1 MALLNRSRTI
11 LCVLIFILGLWS
23 LVPTISR
30 AQSVFEEIGRLPVT
44 TYTPEE
50 YGGSPQVWGAIQNED
65 GLMYFGTSSGIYE
78 YDGVSWR
85 SLFERNQ
92 SIAIR
97 SFAKDSKSRVFY
109 IGRDFGYLKVNP
121 KGETEAVSLLGILPD
136 ELGINHEFFSLHFLS
151 NFLYL
156 QSREHLIR
164 LELNEDFS
172 LKSLKTWTSETI
184 FTYTFSI
191 EGNLLVH
198 QTERGLYQVI
208 GDELKLIP
216 GSEILGKDKFR
227 IMLPYP
233 SENKNT
239 FLLGGFTTGFFL
251 FDGKTV
257 SKFQTEVD
265 QLIKES
271 GGLLYNAIPFEG
283 NYILSNTGEGIIIMN
298 PKGKILRKINS
309 NQGLPSDV
317 VTGIYLDQ
325 SKGLWATTED
335 GIARIEIN
343 SPIQIFG
350 KEHGINSRVVSITK
364 RANDFFIGTSAGLLQ
379 FEEENQNFQSVPN
392 VAGNQIFGL
401 VSEGKDLIISG
412 NRLQLYRDEKV
423 YNLDGPNDGSKPSF
437 LKIPK
442 NHPNLLLTGTSTGLL
457 VYRRGISKEY
467 PWEYQYKVP
476 NIGRISFMIFE
487 GKEGTIFLG
496 GGNSIY
502 TLTIEENQL
511 ETDNS
516 KSIKSKSFEFSTS
529 DAYAFIDEEFY
540 ISTVEGVKKFSE
552 KDSLFV
558 NTDDFINIHKD
569 LYDFGQTKAGQIWY
583 ESMDQKKYLLKRNED
598 GKFVKDNS
606 PSSLGP
612 YLSLIDFLDE
622 DSIQWFG
629 SEKGLIRY
637 DPKKDNQTNKP
648 FFTLIRRIE
657 TKTDTLPLPEYG
669 RNKDFPAVERKDN
682 SYRFEFAAP
691 YFEDEKKTKYQTF
704 LEGFDP
710 DWVDWNDNTFK
721 EYTNLSPGE
730 YTFRVRAMAFTGR
743 ISEEAVY
750 SFVVLAPWYATWWAY
765 LIYAFLIGIAITAI
779 VKWRSR
785 QLKIENRLLEE
796 RVNERTAELEKSLE
810 DLKSTQAQLIQSEK
824 MASLGELTAGIAHE
838 IQNPLNFVNNFSE
851 LSVELIDEMGEEIE
865 KGDLEE
871 VKAIASDLKDNLKK
885 INHHGKR
892 AGSIVKGMLAHS
904 RKSSTEKEITD
915 INALADECLRL
926 SFHGLRA
933 KDKSFT
939 ADFKTDLD
947 PTIPKINVVSQDIG
961 RVILNLINNA
971 FYAVREKAKSAPSDF
986 KPEVIVQTRKVD
998 NSLIVK
1004 IHDNGQGIPES
1015 IKEKI
1020 LQPFFTTKPAGEGTG
1035 LGLSLSYDIIKA
1047 HGGELKIESQ
1057 EGEGTTFSIV
1067 LPAQN

>member
-1 MALLNRSRTI
+1 MIPFSKKFLPAIFCISIALCFSK
-11 LCVLIFILGLWS
+11 
-23 LVPTISR
+23 PTISS
-30 AQSVFEEIGRLPVT
+30 AQSVFEEIGRLPISV
-44 TYTPEE
+44 YSPEE
-50 YGGSPQVWGAIQNED
+50 YGGNPNVWCAIQSED
-65 GLMYFGTSSGIYE
+65 GLMYFGTTSGIHE

-85 SLFERNQ
+85 SLFGRNQ
-92 SIAIR
+92 GFSIR
-97 SFAKDSKSRVFY
+97 SFAKDSKDRIFY
-109 IGRDFGYLKVNP
+109 TGTGFGYLQANP
-121 KGETEAVSLLGILPD
+121 RGETKAVSLMDLIPE
-136 ELGINHEFFSLHFLS
+136 ELGTNHDFFSL
-151 NFLYL
+151 NFLNNFLFL

-164 LELNEDFS
+164 LEFGEDFT
-172 LKSLKTWTSETI
+172 LKSLKSWPAEAT
-184 FTYTFSI
+184 FTYVFI
-191 EGNLLVH
+191 VDGNLFVH
-198 QTERGLYQVI
+198 QYERGLYQVT
-208 GDELKLIP
+208 GDELNLIP
-216 GSEILGKDKFR
+216 GTEILGKDRFR

-233 SENKNT
+233 DEDKNT
-239 FLLGGFTTGFFL
+239 FLLGGFTTGFYL

-257 SKFQTEVD
+257 SKLPTEVD
-265 QLIKES
+265 QMIKE
-271 GGLLYNAIPFEG
+271 GAGFLYNAIYFQG
-283 NYILSNTGEGIIIMN
+283 NYILSFSGKGIVIMN
-298 PKGKILRKINS
+298 PKGEIIRKIGS
-309 NQGLPSDV
+309 DQGLPSDV
-317 VTGIYLDQ
+317 VRGIYLDK
-325 SKGLWATTED
+325 SEGLWAMTED
-335 GIARIEIN
+335 GVARVEVN
-343 SPIQIFG
+343 SPIQTFG
-350 KEHGINSRVVSITK
+350 KEQGINSGVLSIQKKGT
-364 RANDFFIGTSAGLLQ
+364 DFFLGTSVGLLKFDKESKTFKQ
-379 FEEENQNFQSVPN
+379 ISDVKTS
-392 VAGNQIFGL
+392 QIFDL
-401 VSEGKDLIISG
+401 VLDREDLIVPSTA
-412 NRLQLYRDEKV
+412 LQVYRNGKTSSL
-423 YNLDGPNDGSKPSF
+423 NGPNDGSKPST
-437 LKIPK
+437 LIIPK

-457 VYRRGISKEY
+457 IYKRGISKEY
-467 PWEYQYKVP
+467 PWEYQSKVP
-476 NIGRISFMIFE
+476 NFGRISTWMFE
-487 GKEGTIFLG
+487 GKEGTLFLV
-496 GGNSIY
+496 GGN
-502 TLTIEENQL
+502 TFFALTIEENQL
-511 ETDNS
+511 ETLGPQT
-516 KSIKSKSFEFSTS
+516 IKSKAIEFNSS

-540 ISTVEGVKKFSE
+540 VSTVEGVKKFSE
-552 KDSLFV
+552 KEAQFV
-558 NTDDFINIHKD
+558 AIDDFDNLENNI
-569 LYDFGQTKAGQIWY
+569 YDFGQTESGQVWY
-583 ESMDQKKYLLKRNED
+583 ESMNQKKYLLTRDEN
-598 GKFVKDNS
+598 GKYVKDNS
-606 PSSLGP
+606 PSSLVP
-612 YLSLIDFLDE
+612 YLSGVDFLDE

-629 SEKGLIRY
+629 TQKGLIRY
-637 DPKKDNQTNKP
+637 DPKKDNQTDKP

-657 TKTDTLPLPEYG
+657 TKSDTIPLPEYG
-669 RNKDFPAVERKDN
+669 RNKGFPAVERKEN

-691 YFEDEKKTKYQTF
+691 YFEDEKKTKYQTY

-710 DWVDWNDNTFK
+710 DWVDWNDNKFK
-721 EYTNLSPGE
+721 EYTNLPAGT
-730 YTFRVRAMAFTGR
+730 YTFHVRAMAFTGR
-743 ISEEAVY
+743 ISDEASY

-785 QLKIENRLLEE
+785 QLKIENRILED
-796 RVNERTAELEKSLE
+796 RVAERTAALEKSIAE
-810 DLKSTQAQLIQSEK
+810 LKSTQAQLIQSEK

-851 LSVELIDEMGEEIE
+851 LSVELIEEMGEEIE

-871 VKAIASDLKDNLKK
+871 VKVIASDLKDNLKK

-1004 IHDNGQGIPES
+1004 IQDNGQGIPES

-1067 LPAQN
+1067 LPVQN